1 MAKLSQF
8 KYVPSKDRGV
18 NPDKSITLYNM
29 VFPAGK
35 AVEVPDSLVHKLR
48 AKDEMVE
55 VSSNVEPSEAELQ
68 KERDEKLLA
77 KSKQKDAKLSEEEIE
92 ELKAVK
98 AREDARIAQIQADAK
113 AGR

>member
-1 MAKLSQF
+1 MALTKF
-8 KYVPSKDRGV
+8 KYVPSKDTGV
-18 NPDKSITLYNM
+18 NADKSQTLYGM

-48 AKDEMVE
+48 TKDEFVE
-55 VSSNVEPSEAELQ
+55 VSGSVELSEAEKQ
-68 KERDEKLLA
+68 KEKDEKLLA
-77 KSKQKDAKLSEEEIE
+77 KSKEKDAKLSAEEVE

>member
-1 MAKLSQF
+1 MALTKF
-8 KYVPSKDRGV
+8 KYVPSKDTGV
-18 NPDKSITLYNM
+18 NADKQRVLYNI

-35 AVEVPDSLVHKLR
+35 AVEVPDELVHKLR
-48 AKDEMVE
+48 TKNEFVE
-55 VSSNVEPSEAELQ
+55 VSGSIEPNEVELQ

-77 KSKQKDAKLSEEEIE
+77 KSKAKDAKLSDEEIE